1 MKVQALKTKQ
11 AGVALIIGLIFL
23 LLMSIMGLAAM
34 QNVTLQERIGGNSID
49 NYRAFQSAE
58 VALASAEQ
66 ATESVN
72 FDNDFVR
79 EVLPPAS
86 ILMTD
91 IELLDPVNWDQ
102 CDDSNLKGTGDVN
115 ERKLCI
121 QSTDHQDPNAT
132 RIPMI
137 KYEKI
142 GSKEFVITV
151 RARGEGRSMVVLQ
164 SVYIIN

>member
-102 CDDSNLKGTGDVN
+102 
-115 ERKLCI
+115 
-121 QSTDHQDPNAT
+121 
-132 RIPMI
+132 
-137 KYEKI
+137 
-142 GSKEFVITV
+142 
-151 RARGEGRSMVVLQ
+151 
-164 SVYIIN
+164 